1 MVPQGYMSGGA
12 GYVLS
17 QEALRRFVEA
27 GLNDTSCRQDDD
39 GAEDVEM
46 GKCLQNLNVTSGDSR
61 DEIGRPRFFA
71 LEPQQIV
78 SPGSKD
84 PEFWYWKNQGSR
96 EK

>member
-1 MVPQGYMSGGA
+1 MSGGA

-46 GKCLQNLNVTSGDSR
+46 GKCLQNLNVTSG
-61 DEIGRPRFFA
+61 
-71 LEPQQIV
+71 EPQQIV

>member
-1 MVPQGYMSGGA
+1 MSGGA

-46 GKCLQNLNVTSGDSR
+46 GKCLQNLNVTSGDS
-61 DEIGRPRFFA
+61 
-71 LEPQQIV
+71 
-78 SPGSKD
+78 
-84 PEFWYWKNQGSR
+84 
-96 EK
+96 